1 MYLFKSLRG
10 RLILATLLIQPLI
23 LGLILWSGEGVVQ
36 KSLME
41 RIESRRWEQSIL
53 LEAALATPMAQG
65 DYGAVSDVLW
75 AAQASEGIDYLV
87 MVDRQGKRLVSA
99 NWDHALPLP
108 TLDANLSSALQERK
122 PRLDLAIPIGI
133 GQQRYGELHYGMNL
147 AFLPRV
153 QQELRRQILVIAILG
168 IFLSLALMAWVTL
181 WLTRH
186 LETLATASQELA
198 DGKLETLLPEI
209 DDQDLGSLTRAFN
222 RMASTLELRM
232 EELEQAAREQAG
244 LARNLDT
251 ERARLQALLG
261 SMRLGL
267 VFITAEQQVA
277 YMNPAFVQLWRL
289 PEALP
294 SPPLAVPQLVEI
306 LEQSELLNFSQLN
319 QLFGR
324 DGSQQEFRLKD
335 GRIMTQHGVQ
345 VREGAVDEG
354 RLWVFEDITA
364 ERQVADRL
372 QFMAERDPLTGLA
385 NRHHFEVELQL
396 MAQQHS
402 RHPELRGALLYF
414 DLDEFKTINDTFG
427 HRAGDNVL
435 LKVAGEVGQLIRNGE
450 SFARLGGDEF
460 AILAQGADLA
470 GAQALAERVVAR
482 VSQVPIEFE
491 GQRLRLT
498 TSLGIALFPL
508 HGDNPE
514 DLVARADAAMY
525 QAKRSGK
532 NGFRIYS
539 PDEDTSGEML
549 AQLSWRQRIRWA
561 LDNDGLVLC
570 FQGVYATADR
580 HLSHLEVLLRMHD
593 PDRPGEW
600 LMPGQFIPAAERN
613 GLILDID
620 RWVLRA
626 AVAALRDEPRLP
638 ALAIN
643 LSARSFEAPDLPGYI
658 TRVLQQ
664 NGVAPQRLLV
674 ELTETAA
681 LSNIHQTEQFIS
693 TLRELGCPVCLDDFG
708 VGFSSFAYLKHLDAD
723 VLKIDGMFIRN
734 LPANRED
741 QVFVRAIVEV
751 ARGLGKKTVAE
762 FVEDGDTLALLA
774 EFGVDY
780 AQGYFLHRPST
791 TLPPLGS
798 GA

>member
-10 RLILATLLIQPLI
+10 RLILATLLIQPLM
-23 LGLILWSGEGVVQ
+23 LALILWSGEEVVQ
-36 KSLME
+36 KNLME
-41 RIESRRWEQSIL
+41 RIENRRWEQAIL
-53 LEAALATPMAQG
+53 LEAALATPMAQA
-65 DYGAVSDVLW
+65 DYGAVADVLW

-87 MVDRQGKRLVSA
+87 MLDLQGKILAAA
-99 NWDHALPLP
+99 NWDHTLALPP
-108 TLDANLSSALQERK
+108 VDT
-122 PRLDLAIPIGI
+122 DLATVLASRKARFDISIPIGI
-133 GQQRYGELHYGMNL
+133 GEQRYGQLQYGMNL
-147 AFLPRV
+147 SFVARM
-153 QQELRRQILVIAILG
+153 QEELRRQILVVAALG
-168 IFLSLALMAWVTL
+168 VLLTLALTTWITV

-186 LETLATASQELA
+186 LETLARASQELA
-198 DGKLETLLPEI
+198 DGRLETPLPEV
-209 DDQDLGSLTRAFN
+209 DDRDLGSLTRAFN
-222 RMASTLELRM
+222 RMARS
-232 EELEQAAREQAG
+232 LEQRLGELALAAAEQAG

-267 VFITAEQQVA
+267 VFVTADRQVA
-277 YMNPAFVQLWRL
+277 YLNPAFIQLWRL
-289 PEALP
+289 PEPTPA
-294 SPPLAVPQLVEI
+294 PPLALPLLQETLAGTR
-306 LEQSELLNFSQLN
+306 LLNFSQ
-319 QLFGR
+319 QASLFAGE
-324 DGSQQEFRLKD
+324 GSQLEFRLTD
-335 GRIMTQHGVQ
+335 GRIMTQQAVE

-372 QFMAERDPLTGLA
+372 KFMAERDPLTGLA
-385 NRHHFEVELQL
+385 NRNRFEMELQL
-396 MAQQHS
+396 LTQQHG
-402 RHPELRGALLYF
+402 RHPEAQGALLYF

-450 SFARLGGDEF
+450 VFARLGGDEF
-460 AILAQGADLA
+460 AILAQGTDLA
-470 GAQALAERVVAR
+470 GARALAERVVAR

-491 GQRLRLT
+491 GRQLRLT
-498 TSLGIALFPL
+498 ASLGIALFPL
-508 HGDNPE
+508 HGNNPE

-525 QAKRSGK
+525 QAKGSGK
-532 NGFRIYS
+532 NGYRLYS

-580 HLSHLEVLLRMHD
+580 HLAHLEVLLRMRD

-626 AVAALRDEPRLP
+626 AVALLRDDPRLP

-643 LSARSFEAPDLPGYI
+643 LSARSFEAPDLPDYI

-681 LSNIHQTEQFIS
+681 LSNIRQTEQFIS
-693 TLRELGCPVCLDDFG
+693 TLRQLGCPVCLDDFG

-762 FVEDGDTLALLA
+762 FVEDGETLALLA
-774 EFGVDY
+774 EFGIDY

-791 TLPPLGS
+791 TLPALGS